1 MKRSNDKNFSVI
13 SSYIRLYLKQRI
25 GKMSLNKMMLEHRK
39 KELIAIFKFISKAD
53 VEELAR
59 IISEI
64 RVWHDNILV
73 FNQNDESLNK
83 VISISINDD
92 CIQLNLE

>member
-1 MKRSNDKNFSVI
+1 
-13 SSYIRLYLKQRI
+13 
-25 GKMSLNKMMLEHRK
+25 MSLNKMMLEHRK